1 MISNE
6 IITRF
11 NYLISIYQKFD
22 TYIFFRNTFLN
33 LKNDISEA
41 RYRIYNNKFI

>member
-22 TYIFFRNTFLN
+22 TYIFFDTFLN